1 MDARYRLAPMRE
13 VRARDERLRRG
24 DLAGAVGDARTL
36 AADAEQ
42 AASRV
47 TLARATLAAA
57 TATRDRVLAE
67 GAASATIVHLERY
80 LCRLRRELEAVR
92 GELVRADARHR
103 GQLDAVEAA
112 RGRLAL
118 ARAEREVIE
127 RHFAA
132 WRAERRKLAERR
144 ED

>member
-1 MDARYRLAPMRE
+1 MRE
-13 VRARDERLRRG
+13 VRARDERIKRG
-24 DLAGAVGDARTL
+24 DLAGAVGDAHTL
-36 AADAEQ
+36 AADVEH

-47 TLARATLAAA
+47 ALARAAITDA
-57 TATRDRVLAE
+57 TGARERVLAQ
-67 GAASATIVHLERY
+67 GAASATIAHLERY
-80 LCRLRRELEAVR
+80 LCRLRHDLEAVR
-92 GELVRADARHR
+92 GELLRAEARHR
-103 GQLDAVEAA
+103 GQLDAVDAA
-112 RGRLAL
+112 RGRLTL